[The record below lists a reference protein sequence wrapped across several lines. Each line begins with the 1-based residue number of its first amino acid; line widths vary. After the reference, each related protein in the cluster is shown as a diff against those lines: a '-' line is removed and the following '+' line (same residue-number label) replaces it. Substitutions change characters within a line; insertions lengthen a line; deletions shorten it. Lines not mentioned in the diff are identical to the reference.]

1 LSAWPR
7 SYPIAALIA
16 AAALAP
22 LAVVAWLALGGG
34 VDLGPRTLIILGNTL
49 ALTALTA
56 AGSVIVGVPLALLTT
71 YVHLPWRR
79 LWLPLLASPLA
90 LPSYLGA
97 FAFFA
102 ATGRGGELAILTGVD
117 TPAVSGMGGAA
128 FVLTLYTYP
137 FVLLTTRAALQRLDG
152 NMVDAARTLGM
163 PLKGVLLRIVL
174 PRARNGIAAGALLAA
189 LYALSDFGTP
199 AIMGVDT
206 LTRAIYI
213 EYNAFGLDRAAWLS
227 LQLLVLV
234 GIVLALEARVGVERE
249 PPGRHLTLVLS
260 RSRLTAA
267 LGSAAIVPLL
277 AVGTPL
283 GVFLAWLLREGVTGF
298 ELSYALNSLVAALAA
313 AVVAVTLAVPVA
325 FAASSGR
332 LGRLCERTTYL
343 GFGTPGIVM
352 GTAFVYIGL
361 GVPLLY
367 QTVAL
372 LVAAYVL
379 RFLPLAVGSVRTAND
394 RLAGDLVS
402 AARSLGAGPG
412 ETFRRVRLPLI
423 LPGLAAGGALVFLE
437 AMRELPATL
446 LLGPTGFE
454 TLATYLWRVYETGH
468 LGRAAVPGL
477 VLILVSGI
485 ALLILFIE
493 EHRRQQPSRD

>member
-1 LSAWPR
+1 MTAWPR
-7 SYPIAALIA
+7 SYPVAALIA

-22 LAVVAWLALGGG
+22 LAVVALLALGGN
-34 VDLGPRTLIILGNTL
+34 VDLGPRTLVILGNTL
-49 ALTALTA
+49 AVTALTA
-56 AGSVIVGVPLALLTT
+56 LGSILVGVPLALLIT
-71 YVHLPWRR
+71 YVQLPWRR
-79 LWLPLLASPLA
+79 LWLALLAAPLA

-102 ATGRGGELAILTGVD
+102 ATGRGGEMAILTGITV
-117 TPAVSGMGGAA
+117 PAVSGVTGTA
-128 FVLTLYTYP
+128 FILTLYTYP

-152 NMVDAARTLGM
+152 NIVDAARTLGM
-163 PLKGVLLRIVL
+163 PLKGVILRIVL

-234 GIVLALEARVGVERE
+234 GVVLALEARVGVERE
-249 PPGRHLTLVLS
+249 PPGRTISLVMAPT
-260 RSRLTAA
+260 RLAAA
-267 LGSAAIVPLL
+267 LGGAALVPLL

-283 GVFLAWLLREGVTGF
+283 GVFLAWLMREGVTGF
-298 ELSYALNSLVAALAA
+298 EPAYALNSLTASLAAAALA
-313 AVVAVTLAVPVA
+313 VILAVPVA
-325 FAASSGR
+325 FAASAGR
-332 LGRLCERTTYL
+332 LGRLFERTTYL

-394 RLAGDLVS
+394 RLAGDLIG
-402 AARSLGAGPG
+402 AARSLGAGPS
-412 ETFRRVRLPLI
+412 EAFRRVRLPLI
-423 LPGLAAGGALVFLE
+423 LPGVLAGGALVFLE

-477 VLILVSGI
+477 VLILVSGM
-485 ALLILFIE
+485 ALLILFMD
-493 EHRRQQPSRD
+493 EHRRR